1 MAKPKVMDADE
12 QAVGEVLKNWAPL
25 LFNDKPARPLTI
37 GKRPITVAR
46 LAGGMAR
53 SLVTR

>member
-1 MAKPKVMDADE
+1 MNAEE
-12 QAVGEVLKNWAPL
+12 QAVGEVLKTWALL
-25 LFNDKPARPLTI
+25 LFNDKPAEPLTT